1 MLRPRRNV
9 CAAPLAPGH
18 PREGGQAP
26 DRTPAADALPLE
38 AALLHLDTDFE
49 LHRPR
54 TAPAMERSRAR
65 RRDEWSSSHPAAT
78 RASTPVAAPPR
89 ERQARCACK
98 SPGIG
103 LPAGTG
109 GSRNCGKAGPRTG
122 RSRRQARRRCGRL
135 RKWRGPG
142 LSAPRAGDLLCR
154 SGGTSTT
161 MPEADGGLP
170 IVVRVPGTYPGGS
183 CGTDAHRAGLGKR
196 RVARANGRPTA
207 EHRGGCPDGRSACEL
222 NRCRGRAAPR

>member
-1 MLRPRRNV
+1 MCARRRLPLVIRAKVGKHRIARPRLMLCLWKQR
-9 CAAPLAPGH
+9 CCTSTPTSSCTDLAS
-18 PREGGQAP
+18 
-26 DRTPAADALPLE
+26 
-38 AALLHLDTDFE
+38 
-49 LHRPR
+49 
-54 TAPAMERSRAR
+54 APAMERSRAR